1 MVYIRK
7 YVPFLFFAF
16 SFVLL
21 LKFLFLFGY
30 PDFLVHYYSPSVLL
44 SGGNPYTFSNKP
56 FLPNVYPPVTIISFF
71 PLSFFPLF
79 VAERIWGLI
88 SLASLILS
96 VYLLFKTYKKNIF
109 SSLGFVVLGLV
120 FLSFP
125 VKFTMGMG
133 QINNLILMII
143 ALSIYLIKRKKI
155 LLSAFSLS
163 LALSMKFFPIFF
175 LLYFLL
181 KREWK
186 IFISII
192 FFFAFLNLLVFII
205 YPELVSYFYSK
216 VFINFL
222 YGWKTD
228 YFNQSLTGFLGRN
241 FTDIYLREFTR
252 TIMSVF
258 FAIVSFYVIYK
269 TKNINK
275 LIYFHLSLLIT
286 LGLIINNF
294 SWQHHF
300 VFMII
305 PFLFTLFYLLDKK
318 NYRGLAVLFIA
329 YLLVSFNFKDPS
341 HFSPLLTSHVLYG
354 VVLMWVL
361 NIYII
366 LKDFQKPRQG
376 LIKA

>member
-7 YVPFLFFAF
+7 YAPFLFFAF
-16 SFVLL
+16 SFFLL
-21 LKFLFLFGY
+21 LKFFFLSVY

-44 SGGNPYTFSNKP
+44 SGGNPYTFSSEP
-56 FLPNVYPPVTIISFF
+56 FLPNVYPPVTIIFFF
-71 PLSFFPLF
+71 PPSFFPLF
-79 VAERIWGLI
+79 LAGKIWNLI
-88 SLASLILS
+88 SLTSLILS
-96 VYLLFKTYKKNIF
+96 VYLIFKTYKKNIF
-109 SSLGFVVLGLV
+109 SHLGLIVLGLV

-143 ALSIYLIKRKKI
+143 ALSIYLLKKKKI
-155 LLSAFSLS
+155 IFSAFSLS
-163 LALSMKFFPIFF
+163 FALSMKFFPIFF
-175 LLYFLL
+175 PLYFLL

-192 FFFAFLNLLVFII
+192 FFFTFLNLSVFII
-205 YPELVSYFYSK
+205 FPELVNYFYTK
-216 VFINFL
+216 VFVNFL

-241 FTDIYLREFTR
+241 FTDVYLRELTR
-252 TIMSVF
+252 TVISIF
-258 FAIVSFYVIYK
+258 FVIVSFLAIYK
-269 TKNINK
+269 TKNIKK

-305 PFLFTLFYLLDKK
+305 PFLFMLFYLLDKK
-318 NYRGLAVLFIA
+318 YYKGLVVLFIA
-329 YLLVSFNFKDPS
+329 YLLISFNFKDPS
-341 HFSPLLTSHVLYG
+341 RFSPLLTSHVFYG
-354 VVLMWVL
+354 AVLMWVL

-366 LKDFQKPRQG
+366 LKDFRKPQ
-376 LIKA
+376 LNFS

>member
-1 MVYIRK
+1 
-7 YVPFLFFAF
+7 
-16 SFVLL
+16 
-21 LKFLFLFGY
+21 
-30 PDFLVHYYSPSVLL
+30 
-44 SGGNPYTFSNKP
+44 
-56 FLPNVYPPVTIISFF
+56 
-71 PLSFFPLF
+71 
-79 VAERIWGLI
+79 
-88 SLASLILS
+88 
-96 VYLLFKTYKKNIF
+96 
-109 SSLGFVVLGLV
+109 
-120 FLSFP
+120 
-125 VKFTMGMG
+125 
-133 QINNLILMII
+133 
-143 ALSIYLIKRKKI
+143 
-155 LLSAFSLS
+155 
-163 LALSMKFFPIFF
+163 
-175 LLYFLL
+175 
-181 KREWK
+181 
-186 IFISII
+186 
-192 FFFAFLNLLVFII
+192 
-205 YPELVSYFYSK
+205 
-216 VFINFL
+216 
-222 YGWKTD
+222 
-228 YFNQSLTGFLGRN
+228 
-241 FTDIYLREFTR
+241 
-252 TIMSVF
+252 MSVF